1 MEDPMDVDTLIDA
14 YVQDVAQLLPRKQ
27 RNDVALELREL
38 LREDL
43 QSRAEAQGRALDAD
57 IALEGLRAFG
67 APKEVA
73 ARYFEPRTIIP
84 PTETRRFLFAAIIGI
99 AVLIALSP
107 LGNPPPQSGDLG
119 EAIFIWLGVLVT
131 YFGLQ
136 GIVQRR
142 KRAPQSWVPRGRDN
156 VNRLVPISFIVLIF
170 VGIVAYGAPG
180 WLFSQITRGGTL
192 SATLDYDPAF
202 YSSRLPVLFALWL
215 CQAVLLAVLAV
226 RGRWNPWLRRV
237 DVGLGV
243 AVIAVLIWFVAAGDM
258 FKSPALNKAAP
269 NLISTIVLF
278 LLIDLGVKLY
288 RGLGNLPSG
297 GERHSLSGKRP
308 VGQ

>member
-1 MEDPMDVDTLIDA
+1 MDVDALIDA

-27 RNDVALELREL
+27 RSDVALELREL

-43 QSRAEAQGRALDAD
+43 QSRADAQGRALDAD

-73 ARYFEPRTIIP
+73 ARYVEPRIIIP
-84 PTETRRFLFAAIIGI
+84 PTETRRFLFAAIIGV

-107 LGNPPPQSGDLG
+107 LGNPPPQSGDMA
-119 EAIFIWLGVLVT
+119 EAIFIWLGLLVT

-136 GIVQRR
+136 SVFQRR
-142 KRAPQSWVPRGRDN
+142 RKAAHSWVPRERDK
-156 VNRLVPISFIVLIF
+156 VNRLVPLSFIALIF
-170 VGIVAYGAPG
+170 VGIAAYGAPR
-180 WLFSQITRGGTL
+180 WIFAQLTHGGTL
-192 SATLDYDPAF
+192 SASLDYDPAF

-237 DVGLGV
+237 DFGLGV
-243 AVIAVLIWFVAAGDM
+243 GVVAVLIWFLIAGDI
-258 FKSPALNKAAP
+258 FKEPALNKAAP
-269 NLISTIVLF
+269 NLISAIVLF
-278 LLIDLGVKLY
+278 LLIDLGIKLY
-288 RGLGNLPSG
+288 RGISGLPPV
-297 GERHSLSGKRP
+297 EQRRSLSGHDGVRR
-308 VGQ
+308 